1 MIKNND
7 EGDVVSNYKKLSL
20 SIKIVLF
27 SSLIMTLLTV
37 ISIVFLYDNIT
48 KSSQETIKEI
58 NVQTA
63 KRIASNMDKDLY
75 QNFLQNKTENDVYWE
90 IRKQLNDYR
99 IKNGALY
106 VYTVQ
111 GSDSIKPSILID
123 GEPQN
128 AEASAIGE
136 LTHTPLSYIKDVQSG
151 KSVSSDIIHDKK
163 YGDYLS
169 SFVPIKDRNGNVIGI
184 LGVDADAKYVNGVSH
199 VVETKTGP
207 KLITILVISMLCG
220 ISVLSIYIRYRLK
233 PLKFLTEKAELIAS
247 GNISLA
253 EESLRTNSI
262 KSSGEVGILFIQFKQ
277 MVSNIKEILGKVSET
292 TKLVVSSSEKLA
304 NNADDTTKKNYEIT
318 QAIQQVASGS
328 DQQVNSVETSVTA
341 LEENTTGI
349 VRVAETS
356 NLVAD
361 LANHTIGKAKDG
373 GKSVEKTVRQI
384 NKIEEVVNTTD
395 DAINNL
401 IQHSKGIDN
410 FLLLIKE
417 ISEQTNLLSLN
428 AAIEAARAGE
438 HGKGFAVV
446 AGEVRKLADQS
457 KRAADQIGELVK
469 AMQVE
474 TDSSVRSINLVKTE
488 VKEGVQDVLK
498 TREHF
503 AEILNDME
511 KVTEQIHEMSATAE
525 EMTAGSEEVTATVTE
540 IAEIAKLSVKNT
552 YQVNAAIQEQL
563 VSMEEIHSLTNHL
576 VGMADELQSLMG
588 KFK

>member
-1 MIKNND
+1 MRNQ
-7 EGDVVSNYKKLSL
+7 KKSSL
-20 SIKIVLF
+20 SVKIVLF
-27 SSLIMTLLTV
+27 SSLIMILLTV
-37 ISIVFLYDNIT
+37 ISIVFLYDNIS
-48 KSSQETIKEI
+48 KSSQETMKEI

-63 KRIASNMDKDLY
+63 KRIASKIDKSLY
-75 QNFLQNKTENDVYWE
+75 QSFLQNKTESEVYWQ

-106 VYTVQ
+106 VYTMQ

-123 GEPQN
+123 GQPKN
-128 AEASAIGE
+128 AEASPIGE
-136 LTHTPLSYIKDVQSG
+136 LTATPINYIKDVQSG

-169 SFVPIKDRNGNVIGI
+169 SFVPIKDTEGNVIGI

-199 VVETKTGP
+199 VVEMKTGP
-207 KLITILVISMLCG
+207 TLIIILILSMLCG
-220 ISVLSIYIRYRLK
+220 IIALSIYIRYRLK
-233 PLKFLTEKAELIAS
+233 PLKILTEKAELIAS

-262 KSSGEVGILFIQFKQ
+262 KSSDEIGILFIQFKQ
-277 MVSNIKEILGKVSET
+277 MVSTMQEILGKVSET
-292 TKLVVSSSEKLA
+292 TNLVVSSSEKLA
-304 NNADDTTKKNYEIT
+304 NNADETAKKNYEIT
-318 QAIQQVASGS
+318 QAIQEVASGS
-328 DQQVNSVETSVTA
+328 DQQVNSVENSASA

-356 NLVAD
+356 NLIAE
-361 LANHTIGKAKDG
+361 LANHTIDKAKDG
-373 GKSVEKTVRQI
+373 GQSIEKTVRQI

-395 DAINNL
+395 DTIKNL

-410 FLLLIKE
+410 FLILIKE

-438 HGKGFAVV
+438 QGKGFAVV

-457 KRAADQIGELVK
+457 KHAADQIGELVK

-474 TDSSVRSINLVKTE
+474 TDSSVRSINLVKSE

-503 AEILNDME
+503 VEILHDME
-511 KVTEQIHEMSATAE
+511 RVTEQIHEMSATAE
-525 EMTAGSEEVTATVTE
+525 EMSAGSEEVTASVAE
-540 IAEIAKLSVKNT
+540 IAEIAKLSAKNT

-563 VSMEEIHSLTNHL
+563 VSMEEIHVLTNHL
-576 VGMADELQSLMG
+576 VGIADELQSLMG